1 MISRDNTLAKLF
13 PYLIISGTS
22 SDSLPDMGLI
32 ADAIIDPKGEA
43 AGGFFSEMA
52 MKQVLGDELGEIY
65 SLDNGDFR
73 ADKLNEFVLAGMGKK
88 DKRKKPIIGE
98 ILSHFY

>member
-1 MISRDNTLAKLF
+1 
-13 PYLIISGTS
+13 
-22 SDSLPDMGLI
+22 MGLI

-65 SLDNGDFR
+65 GLDNQDFR
-73 ADKLNEFVLAGMGKK
+73 ADKLNEFVLAGMGK
-88 DKRKKPIIGE
+88 
-98 ILSHFY
+98 